1 MTYSVHMSP
10 NVTPN
15 RTPDIGFTF
24 HAARTGLGIS
34 GRAIADRAG
43 ISHTTLSR
51 WERGLANIG
60 ETRYQHLRAALI
72 AYLARE
78 WKP

>member
-1 MTYSVHMSP
+1 MPPNLTQRPPSVG
-10 NVTPN
+10 
-15 RTPDIGFTF
+15 RAF
-24 HAARTGLGIS
+24 HAMRTGAGLS
-34 GRAIADRAG
+34 GRALADRAG